1 MLRQTLGAIVL
12 AGLTAVPAA
21 AQDNAGAGS
30 DTPSA
35 PVLSVERMLG
45 LDVVNPDGGE
55 VGKLRDILVMESAGV
70 HSYVIGVGGVLGIG
84 DKLVQVAPADVD
96 VSDPS
101 RPVVDATRAQLE
113 ARKTFD
119 PATAASGRVA
129 PIGFGAEEATQAMR
143 DRGAYLDQW
152 SERMSG
158 LADEM
163 ETRMES
169 AGQQAGAELEENW
182 AEVQDAWQAV
192 QESSAQGWES
202 ATEEFESTYEDVQ
215 AALETDQDAG
225 GNQQK
230 TGDTGGSASQ
240 AQDSDSTTS
249 GSQGSGS
256 GTSAD

>member
-21 AQDNAGAGS
+21 AQNTS

-45 LDVVNPDGGE
+45 LDVVNPDGDE

-70 HSYVIGVGGVLGIG
+70 HSYVIGMGGVLGIG

-96 VSDPS
+96 VSDPA
-101 RPVVDATRAQLE
+101 RPVVDATREQLE
-113 ARKTFD
+113 ARKPFD

-129 PIGFGAEEATQAMR
+129 PIGFGAPEATQAMR

-152 SERMSG
+152 SKRMSG
-158 LADEM
+158 LADDV

-182 AEVQDAWQAV
+182 AEVQDAWQGV
-192 QESSAQGWES
+192 QESSAQGWET
-202 ATEEFESTYEDVQ
+202 ATDEFESAYEDVW
-215 AALETDQDAG
+215 ATLETGQGADGD
-225 GNQQK
+225 QQK
-230 TGDTGGSASQ
+230 SGDTTDNAAQ
-240 AQDSDSTTS
+240 AQGSDSTTS
-249 GSQGSGS
+249 GSEGSGS
-256 GTSAD
+256 GTSSD